1 MPGARGALER
11 LSDGKK
17 YGGGG
22 AVTRVGAKM
31 SRQSSYTVEYKLRL
45 LHWHQDN
52 GENMRATAQH
62 FGIDWKCLRE
72 WLEKADRL
80 RDNQVGV
87 AKKKR
92 KLNAGKDPLSLELDQ
107 AVLRS

>member
-1 MPGARGALER
+1 
-11 LSDGKK
+11 
-17 YGGGG
+17 
-22 AVTRVGAKM
+22 M
-31 SRQSSYTVEYKLRL
+31 SRQSSYKLGL
-45 LHWHQDN
+45 LHWYQDI
-52 GENMRATAQH
+52 GENMRVTTRH
-62 FGIDWKCLRE
+62 FGIDRKCLRE

-107 AVLRS
+107 AVLWS